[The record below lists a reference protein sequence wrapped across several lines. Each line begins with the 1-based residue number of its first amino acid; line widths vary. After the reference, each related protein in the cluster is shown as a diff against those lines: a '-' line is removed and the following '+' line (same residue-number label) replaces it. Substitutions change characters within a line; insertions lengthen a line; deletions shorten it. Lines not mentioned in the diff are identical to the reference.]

1 MALCLGLCTWL
12 GSLADARWHTGPFAT
27 VAGALLGTAA
37 AFYGVFREVAR
48 VEKLK

>member
-12 GSLADARWHTGPFAT
+12 GSRADVRWHTDSLFT

-37 AFYGVFREVAR
+37 AFYGVIREVVR
-48 VEKLK
+48 LGKPK